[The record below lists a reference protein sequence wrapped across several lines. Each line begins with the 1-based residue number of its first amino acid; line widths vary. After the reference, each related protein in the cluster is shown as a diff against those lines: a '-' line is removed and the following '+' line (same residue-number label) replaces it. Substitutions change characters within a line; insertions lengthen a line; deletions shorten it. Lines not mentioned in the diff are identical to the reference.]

1 MIMEIYL
8 LGAILAF
15 IYLVVWEY
23 YVDHSYNLKNV
34 TLKEWLQDIGIS
46 LLSWVGILLC
56 IVVTIYKI
64 RGGKKI

>member
-1 MIMEIYL
+1 MEIYL

>member
-1 MIMEIYL
+1 MEIYL

-23 YVDHSYNLKNV
+23 CVDHSYNLKNV

-46 LLSWVGILLC
+46 LLSWIGVLLC